1 MTGILGVLIIAA
13 STSLGA
19 TNLPAAQ
26 PEGPDEALVKDK
38 VRYRS
43 LTRQIR
49 EIDRKYNQILKVAMD
64 EAHGSES
71 GEASLETQAE
81 LLALKGQ
88 RDRLNDR
95 VTVLA
100 LRHGWDLPGLDVNK
114 DDGRT
119 ASSGTEEVF
128 AASAA
133 IVRQGFVRD
142 AREIAGRIE
151 LPVITLGTG
160 SE

>member
-1 MTGILGVLIIAA
+1 MTGILGALVIAA

-19 TNLPAAQ
+19 ANLQVMQ
-26 PEGPDEALVKDK
+26 PQGPDEALVKDK

-49 EIDRKYNQILKVAMD
+49 EIDRKYNQVLEMAMD

-71 GEASLETQAE
+71 GQASLETQAE

-100 LRHGWDLPGLDVNK
+100 LRHGWDLPGLEVTK

-119 ASSGTEEVF
+119 ASSGTDEVF

-133 IVRQGFVRD
+133 IVRQGFVKD
-142 AREIAGRIE
+142 AREIGGRVG

>member
-1 MTGILGVLIIAA
+1 MTGM
-13 STSLGA
+13 LGA
-19 TNLPAAQ
+19 LVLAAATSFGNVDVQ

-49 EIDRKYNQILKVAMD
+49 EIDRKYSQVLDMAME
-64 EAHGSES
+64 EAHGSET

-81 LLALKGQ
+81 LLALKGK

-100 LRHGWDLPGLDVNK
+100 LRHGWDLPGLDVNQS
-114 DDGRT
+114 DERS
-119 ASSGTEEVF
+119 ALSGTEEVF
-128 AASAA
+128 AASSA
-133 IVRQGFVRD
+133 IVRQGFVND
-142 AREIAGRIE
+142 AREIAGRVE
-151 LPVITLGTG
+151 LPVISLGG
-160 SE
+160 L